1 MFCLENRRPMWNSR
15 AVFNDAIIYLEKEV
29 VHLSHASPMAAPK
42 LMMGILEEQVLM
54 PQKDNFTKEWS
65 PDGKKIL
72 GRHSNRKKSANDK
85 GKDVVEGSIKTRCIV
100 GSDQWF
106 LSSVPQNCL
115 KEEET
120 EATETVGLHYGTS
133 FLPLYPIRGT
143 EVPLTCSHN
152 RLLLWRKGCF
162 KPQDWM
168 ISKVPV

>member
-1 MFCLENRRPMWNSR
+1 M
-15 AVFNDAIIYLEKEV
+15 

-120 EATETVGLHYGTS
+120 EATETVGLNYGTS
-133 FLPLYPIRGT
+133 FLPCT
-143 EVPLTCSHN
+143 PLEAQ
-152 RLLLWRKGCF
+152 KF
-162 KPQDWM
+162 P
-168 ISKVPV
+168 